1 MKKLLMYKENG
12 EFVLE
17 HINSF
22 GHSIKRF
29 FITENGL
36 KEELEAYQPVL
47 DQYQII
53 NQL

>member
-1 MKKLLMYKENG
+1 MKKLLLYKENN

-29 FITENGL
+29 FITEVGL
-36 KEELEAYQPVL
+36 QEELESYQPVL
-47 DQYQII
+47 DQYQVI